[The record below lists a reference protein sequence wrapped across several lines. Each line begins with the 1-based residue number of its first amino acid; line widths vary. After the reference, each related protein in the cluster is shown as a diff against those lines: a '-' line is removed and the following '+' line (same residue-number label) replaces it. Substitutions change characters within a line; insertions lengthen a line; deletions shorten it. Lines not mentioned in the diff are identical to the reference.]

1 MLNSG
6 HTLSP
11 TTPYIQLVKSH
22 SVFECYS
29 GFAKIL
35 TVNPPAE
42 TGCVPCTR
50 QISTVYYSTKQ
61 GGVCIPPLFKN
72 RGLLHNFL

>member
-11 TTPYIQLVKSH
+11 TTPSIQLVKCH
-22 SVFECYS
+22 GYFECYS
-29 GFAKIL
+29 GLAKVL
-35 TVNPPAE
+35 TVNPPVP
-42 TGCVPCTR
+42 TGSVPCTR

-61 GGVCIPPLFKN
+61 GGVCIPPLFLN